1 MQEHG
6 EKVYEIRLLSVEREY
21 RNGRALLGLIRFLHR
36 YLLLNGYELALISA
50 TTRELALYEQM
61 GFKSFHTLVGTEE
74 AAFQPMYVTP
84 AMFEES
90 SVGDYDE
97 RIYVLPGPVDIE
109 ENVRKAFS
117 TRPISHRSKSFQ
129 VMMDNV
135 KNGYFT

>member
-6 EKVYEIRLLSVEREY
+6 EKMYEIRLLSVEREY

-74 AAFQPMYVTP
+74 AAFSQCMLPLLCLKSRVL
-84 AMFEES
+84 
-90 SVGDYDE
+90 GDYDE

-109 ENVRKAFS
+109 ENVRKAF
-117 TRPISHRSKSFQ
+117 FYAA
-129 VMMDNV
+129 
-135 KNGYFT
+135 YFASL